1 MEKKSIQFEL
11 WEECNNACKFCF
23 LGSGNRYC
31 SDDIKY
37 ESLKSTLAIINNDDI
52 QKHFQSGF
60 CAMLYG
66 MVDGMHP

>member
-37 ESLKSTLAIINNDDI
+37 ESLKSTLAIINNDEI
-52 QKHFQSGF
+52 I
-60 CAMLYG
+60 
-66 MVDGMHP
+66 